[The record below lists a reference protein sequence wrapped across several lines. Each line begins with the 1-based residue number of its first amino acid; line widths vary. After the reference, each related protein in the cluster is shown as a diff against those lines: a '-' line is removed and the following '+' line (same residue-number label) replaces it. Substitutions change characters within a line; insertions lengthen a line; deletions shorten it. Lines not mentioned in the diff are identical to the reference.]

1 MLCAGN
7 FRVGDDHICSQIAA
21 EQALTKGTK
30 KAPKRG

>member
-7 FRVGDDHICSQIAA
+7 FSAGNDHVCTQIAA

-30 KAPKRG
+30 KAPKRE